1 MMDYVKTFCKGLL
14 LIVASPII
22 LPVALIWW
30 IGQGSDTPSPHVTAL
45 QGNDKAD

>member
-1 MMDYVKTFCKGLL
+1 MDYVKTFCKGLL

-30 IGQGSDTPSPHVTAL
+30 IGHSDDTSSPHVAAL
-45 QGNDKAD
+45 QGNHKSH